1 MRVRACAC
9 VCVRVCAHAILLYA
23 KKKFLKTSEE
33 RDNFFLTKSVKR
45 LTRIYI
51 LWRQRKRIDF
61 YQNANKLLDWGCQGT
76 KGNLVPPPV
85 VNDMAR
91 NKPR

>member
-1 MRVRACAC
+1 MR
-9 VCVRVCAHAILLYA
+9 VCVRAHDPFIR
-23 KKKFLKTSEE
+23 KKKVFENKRGT
-33 RDNFFLTKSVKR
+33 RQFFSNKNVKR

-91 NKPR
+91 NKLR